1 MIKFIIGIFVGF
13 CIFKYDVISSVSSWD
28 TEYGVKEMIIEK
40 LQDEEVDIENLNNG
54 EVNE

>member
-13 CIFKYDVISSVSSWD
+13 CIFKYDVISSVSSWA

-40 LQDEEVDIENLNNG
+40 LQENVDIENLNNG